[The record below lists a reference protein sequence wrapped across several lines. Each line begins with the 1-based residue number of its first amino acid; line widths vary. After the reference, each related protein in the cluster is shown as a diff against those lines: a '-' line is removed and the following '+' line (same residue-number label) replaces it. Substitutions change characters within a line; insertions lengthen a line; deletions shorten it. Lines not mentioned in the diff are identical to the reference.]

1 MVFLKVLDAGTT
13 NPSADCF
20 QYRMHAG
27 VENLCQF
34 FPLVL
39 TQSVYNLL
47 YSPAGVLGYP
57 DGSVGAAIVAV
68 VLVHC
73 VIAGY
78 VYVAWK
84 EGQTPPVKQD

>member
-1 MVFLKVLDAGTT
+1 MQELVSFPDPT
-13 NPSADCF
+13 NPRADCKVIC
-20 QYRMHAG
+20 AG

-39 TQSVYNLL
+39 TQSVYNLF

>member
-1 MVFLKVLDAGTT
+1 MASKLSPITLLVVFSLSMIVLPVG
-13 NPSADCF
+13 
-20 QYRMHAG
+20 G
-27 VENLCQF
+27 F
-34 FPLVL
+34 FMSKAIVFE
-39 TQSVYNLL
+39 
-47 YSPAGVLGYP
+47 GVLGYP